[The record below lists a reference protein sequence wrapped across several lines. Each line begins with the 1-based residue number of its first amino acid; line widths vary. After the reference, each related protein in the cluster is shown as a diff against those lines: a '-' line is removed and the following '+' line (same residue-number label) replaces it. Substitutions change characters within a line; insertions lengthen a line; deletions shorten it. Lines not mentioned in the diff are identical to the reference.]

1 MKNERNTTF
10 QANIRRIF
18 ILEAIIPVF
27 CIAGICLFLFLLF
40 SHYTVQKSNDASNR
54 KIAYTLEETIT
65 KYSDAIET
73 LAHDEEIDWGH
84 MDIDQLVA
92 IRRTMYQLTKGT
104 GYSAQLYILDADL
117 QPITSD
123 ISKDDTFLTNHVY
136 KDSGIIY
143 EIDQASGQISMR
155 LTSGENQLLC
165 IGTDISNED
174 RRTGYLLVTIDSSE
188 FELLL
193 TEVPA
198 QTIVADSRGW
208 IYFANNYVFQDNL
221 GRFVSS
227 LKEAKGNVEYN
238 QHYYYLSRREIVNQN
253 LVVYT
258 ITDNDMRMK
267 MNQVLSVSIV
277 LMFFMIVGIT
287 YVISKKVAQKSTAD
301 INEMAKA
308 FEQVKKGNLERHLDI
323 SSSIEFQEIGEAYN
337 MMLDGLKRQ
346 IAENKELAEHAA
358 FAQVKQLEAQ
368 FNPHFL
374 FNTLDNIRFM
384 SKIDSEKADQMIVA
398 LSNLLR
404 YSISTAEEEITV
416 KEELKFTQ
424 SYLDILKIRFNRRLT
439 YEVNVAEEAM
449 ECLIPKLMIQP
460 LIENAVKY
468 GYAGQE
474 HLTVVVQ
481 GGISE
486 QQLIFQ
492 CIDDGSGIEA
502 DMLEEIRGNLSSNVN
517 KSGHYGLFN
526 IHRRIR
532 LMYGDKY
539 GITIE
544 SKKQEG
550 TTLTLTLPIHIKEG
564 EGTDPC

>member
-54 KIAYTLEETIT
+54 KIAYTLEETII

-165 IGTDISNED
+165 IGTDISNEE

-323 SSSIEFQEIGEAYN
+323 NSSIEFQEIGEAYN

-468 GYAGQE
+468 GYARQE